1 MSSTSEPVIR
11 VEALTMAFG
20 DFTLQR
26 DITFDVARGAIFF
39 IMGDS
44 GCGKSTL
51 LRHMLGL
58 IRPAAGRI
66 LYGGEPFDI
75 DDPATMNRHLRR
87 VGMLYQGA
95 ALFTSMTL
103 AENVAMVL
111 EQNTRLNRREQRQL
125 AEYRLALVG
134 LAGFEDY
141 YPSEISGGMRKRA
154 GLARAIA
161 LDPELLFL
169 DEPSAGLDPLSAR
182 LLDELILALRD
193 TLGATVV
200 IVSHELASIF
210 AIGDDSIFLDA
221 ETRRMTAR
229 GAPSWLRDHA
239 ESDKV
244 RRFLRRGEPA
254 QAG

>member
-11 VEALTMAFG
+11 VESLTMAFG

-26 DITFDVARGAIFF
+26 DITFDVAQGAIFF

-75 DDPATMNRHLRR
+75 EDPDSLARHLRR
-87 VGMLYQGA
+87 VGMLYQGS

-103 AENVAMVL
+103 SENVEMVL
-111 EQNTRLNRREQRQL
+111 EQNTRLGPRERREI
-125 AEYRLALVG
+125 ADYRLALVG
-134 LAGFEDY
+134 LAGFEQY

-182 LLDELILALRD
+182 QLDELIMALRD

-210 AIGDDSIFLDA
+210 AIADDSIFLDA
-221 ETRRMTAR
+221 ESRRMTAR
-229 GAPSWLRDHA
+229 GAPLDLRDHA
-239 ESDKV
+239 EHEKV
-244 RRFLRRGEPA
+244 RRFLRRGEPSNA
-254 QAG
+254 D

>member
-1 MSSTSEPVIR
+1 
-11 VEALTMAFG
+11 MAFG

-26 DITFDVARGAIFF
+26 DIDFEVARGSIFF

-58 IRPAAGRI
+58 IRPTKGRI
-66 LYGGEPFDI
+66 LYDGEPFDI
-75 DDPATMNRHLRR
+75 DDPATMNRHLKR
-87 VGMLYQGA
+87 VGMLYQGS

-103 AENVAMVL
+103 AENVEMVL
-111 EQNTRLNRREQRQL
+111 EQNTRMSPRERRSL

-161 LDPELLFL
+161 LDPELLFF

-182 LLDELILALRD
+182 LLDELIVELRD

-210 AIGDDSIFLDA
+210 AIGDDSVFLDA
-221 ETRRMTAR
+221 ESRRMIAR
-229 GAPSWLRDHA
+229 GPPTWLRDHA
-239 ESDKV
+239 DHEKV
-244 RRFLRRGEPA
+244 RRFLRRGEAAPDEASTRAGAAAHGAPA
-254 QAG
+254 P